1 MDLSLFS
8 FLVYILLTI
17 HNLSVPAP
25 NNEVDIFSFYTD
37 NMRYGWT
44 MDVITISPQSEMMKT
59 ILDIINIME
68 YKFGK

>member
-17 HNLSVPAP
+17 HNLSVPEP
-25 NNEVDIFSFYTD
+25 NNEVDIFFLLHGQYAI
-37 NMRYGWT
+37 W